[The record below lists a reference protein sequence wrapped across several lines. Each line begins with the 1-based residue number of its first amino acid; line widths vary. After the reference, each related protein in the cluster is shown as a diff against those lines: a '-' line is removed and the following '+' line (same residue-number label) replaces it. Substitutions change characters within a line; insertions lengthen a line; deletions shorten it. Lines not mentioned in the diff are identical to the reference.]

1 MTVIDSR
8 REAANSM
15 ASGIPS
21 RRRQISVTA
30 SVSLS
35 SEAAGAMAEAVS
47 MNNFAA
53 SELMSRDGQAKVVR
67 RSAAAPLG
75 WLRRS

>member
-35 SEAAGAMAEAVS
+35 SEAAGATAEARS
-47 MNNFAA
+47 TNNFAA
-53 SELMSRDGQAKVVR
+53 LELMSRDGT
-67 RSAAAPLG
+67 G
-75 WLRRS
+75 